1 MRTFSDEHGT
11 EWTVWEVR
19 PGRGMLAHAERR
31 EGEDRRREHAPDP
44 VVERR
49 RGGDRRLR
57 ASRTRASV
65 ATRVEGWLAF
75 QAGTVR
81 RRLVPI
87 PDRWEDRTEREL
99 LALCRAAAPVARAMV
114 AVD

>member
-19 PGRGMLAHAERR
+19 PGQGTLARAERR
-31 EGEDRRREHAPDP
+31 AGPDRRRQVASNPI
-44 VVERR
+44 VERR
-49 RGGDRRLR
+49 LGGDRRLR
-57 ASRTRASV
+57 ASRGRTSV
-65 ATRVEGWLAF
+65 APRLEAWLAF

-87 PDRWEDRTEREL
+87 PDRWEERSDVEL
-99 LALCRAAAPVARAMV
+99 RALCQAATPVARAMV